1 MKNTVILVGRLTR
14 DIELRY
20 TNSGK
25 EVADF
30 NLAVDTDKD
39 HVDFLNIQAWGK
51 LAKNLAEYTEK
62 GDMIGVKGMLKHDAY
77 TNKNGEKRSRDY
89 VLVEKATFLSTK
101 KKEYAKTT
109 QDNSNEPYEEMGKEV
124 EQDQM
129 NSYQENDLP
138 F

>member
-20 TNSGK
+20 TNSSK
-25 EVADF
+25 EVVDF
-30 NLAVDTDKD
+30 SLAVDQDKD
-39 HVDFLNIQAWGK
+39 HVDFLNIQAWGN
-51 LAKNLAEYTEK
+51 LAKSLAEYTQK
-62 GDMIGVKGMLKHDAY
+62 GDMIGVRGTLKHDVY

-89 VLVEKATFLSTK
+89 VLAREIAFLATK
-101 KKEYAKTT
+101 KKETKAN
-109 QDNSNEPYEEMGKEV
+109 QNNSNDPYKEMGKEV

-129 NSYQENDLP
+129 NLYPENDLP

>member
-20 TNSGK
+20 TNSNK

-30 NLAVDTDKD
+30 SLAVDQDKD
-39 HVDFLNIQAWGK
+39 HVDFLNIQAWGN
-51 LAKNLAEYTEK
+51 LAKSLAEYTQK
-62 GDMIGVKGMLKHDAY
+62 GEMIGVRGTLKHDVY

-89 VLVEKATFLSTK
+89 VLAREIAFLSTK
-101 KKEYAKTT
+101 KKETKAN
-109 QDNSNEPYEEMGKEV
+109 QDNSNDPYKEMGKEV

-129 NSYQENDLP
+129 NLYPENALP

>member
-20 TNSGK
+20 TNSSK
-25 EVADF
+25 EVVDF
-30 NLAVDTDKD
+30 SLAVDQDKD
-39 HVDFLNIQAWGK
+39 HVDFLNIQAWGN
-51 LAKNLAEYTEK
+51 LAKSLAEYTQK
-62 GDMIGVKGMLKHDAY
+62 GEMIGVRGTLKHDVY

-89 VLVEKATFLSTK
+89 VLAREIAFLTTK
-101 KKEYAKTT
+101 KKETKAN
-109 QDNSNEPYEEMGKEV
+109 QNNSADPYEEMGKEV

-129 NSYQENDLP
+129 NLYPENDLP

>member
-25 EVADF
+25 EVVDF

-62 GDMIGVKGMLKHDAY
+62 GDMIGVRGTLKHDVY
-77 TNKNGEKRSRDY
+77 TNKDGEKRSKDY
-89 VLVEKATFLSTK
+89 VLAREIAFLSTK
-101 KKEYAKTT
+101 KKETKTN
-109 QDNSNEPYEEMGKEV
+109 QNNFNDPYEEMGKEV

-129 NSYQENDLP
+129 NLYPENDLP

>member
-1 MKNTVILVGRLTR
+1 MKNTVVLVGRLTR

-20 TNSGK
+20 TNSNK

-30 NLAVDTDKD
+30 SLAVDQDKD
-39 HVDFLNIQAWGK
+39 HVDFLNIQAWGN
-51 LAKNLAEYTEK
+51 LAKSLAEYTQK
-62 GDMIGVKGMLKHDAY
+62 GDMIGVRGTLKHDVY

-89 VLVEKATFLSTK
+89 VLVEKATFISTK
-101 KKEYAKTT
+101 KKEEIKTT
-109 QDNSNEPYEEMGKEV
+109 QDNSVDPYEEMGKEV

-129 NSYQENDLP
+129 NLYPENDLP

>member
-20 TNSGK
+20 TNNGK

-39 HVDFLNIQAWGK
+39 HVDFLNIQAWGN
-51 LAKNLAEYTEK
+51 LAKNLAEYTQK
-62 GDMIGVKGMLKHDAY
+62 GDMIGVRGPLKHDAY
-77 TNKNGEKRSRDY
+77 TNKNGEKRSKDY
-89 VLVEKATFLSTK
+89 VLARDITFLATK
-101 KKEYAKTT
+101 KKEQTKTN
-109 QDNSNEPYEEMGKEV
+109 QNNSNDPYEEMGKEV

-129 NSYQENDLP
+129 NLYPENDLP

>member
-14 DIELRY
+14 NIELRY
-20 TNSGK
+20 TSNNK
-25 EVADF
+25 EVVDF
-30 NLAVDTDKD
+30 SLAVDTDKD

-62 GDMIGVKGMLKHDAY
+62 GDMIGVRGTLKHDVY
-77 TNKNGEKRSRDY
+77 TNQNGEKRSRDY
-89 VLVEKATFLSTK
+89 VLAREIAFLATK
-101 KKEYAKTT
+101 KKETKTN
-109 QDNSNEPYEEMGKEV
+109 QNNSNDYEEMGKEV

-129 NSYQENDLP
+129 NLYPENDLP

>member
-1 MKNTVILVGRLTR
+1 MKNTVILVGRLTKN
-14 DIELRY
+14 IELRY

-25 EVADF
+25 EVVDF
-30 NLAVDTDKD
+30 SLAVDIDKD

-62 GDMIGVKGMLKHDAY
+62 GDMIGVRGTLKHDVY

-89 VLVEKATFLSTK
+89 VLAREIAFLATK
-101 KKEYAKTT
+101 KKETKAN
-109 QDNSNEPYEEMGKEV
+109 QNNSNDPYKEMGKEV

-129 NSYQENDLP
+129 NLYPENDLP

>member
-20 TNSGK
+20 TNSSK
-25 EVADF
+25 EVVDF
-30 NLAVDTDKD
+30 SLAVDIDKD

-62 GDMIGVKGMLKHDAY
+62 GNMIGVRGTLKHDVY
-77 TNKNGEKRSRDY
+77 TNNNGEKRSRDY
-89 VLVEKATFLSTK
+89 VLARDIAFLATK
-101 KKEYAKTT
+101 KKETKAN
-109 QDNSNEPYEEMGKEV
+109 QDNSNDPYKEMGKEV

-129 NSYQENDLP
+129 NLYPENDLP

>member
-20 TNSGK
+20 TNSSK
-25 EVADF
+25 EVVDF

-39 HVDFLNIQAWGK
+39 HVDFLNIQAWGN
-51 LAKNLAEYTEK
+51 LAKNLAEYTQK
-62 GDMIGVKGMLKHDAY
+62 GDMIGVRGTLKHDVY
-77 TNKNGEKRSRDY
+77 TNNNGEKRSRDY
-89 VLVEKATFLSTK
+89 VLARDITFLVTK
-101 KKEYAKTT
+101 KKETKTN
-109 QDNSNEPYEEMGKEV
+109 QNNSNDPYKEMGKEV

-129 NSYQENDLP
+129 NLYPENDLP

>member
-20 TNSGK
+20 TNSSK
-25 EVADF
+25 EVVDF
-30 NLAVDTDKD
+30 SLAVDIDKD
-39 HVDFLNIQAWGK
+39 HVDFLYIQAWGN
-51 LAKNLAEYTEK
+51 LAKSLAEYTQK
-62 GDMIGVKGMLKHDAY
+62 GDMIGVRGTLKHDVY

-89 VLVEKATFLSTK
+89 VLAREIAFLATK
-101 KKEYAKTT
+101 KKETKAN
-109 QDNSNEPYEEMGKEV
+109 QNNSNDPYKEMGKEV

-129 NSYQENDLP
+129 NLYPENDLP

>member
-20 TNSGK
+20 TNNGK

-30 NLAVDTDKD
+30 SLAVDTDKD
-39 HVDFLNIQAWGK
+39 HVDFLNIQAWGN
-51 LAKNLAEYTEK
+51 LAKNLAEYTQK
-62 GDMIGVKGMLKHDAY
+62 GDMIGVRGTLKHDVY
-77 TNKNGEKRSRDY
+77 TNKNGEKRSKDY
-89 VLVEKATFLSTK
+89 VLAREIAFLATK
-101 KKEYAKTT
+101 KKETN
-109 QDNSNEPYEEMGKEV
+109 QNNSADPYEEMGKEV

-129 NSYQENDLP
+129 NLYTENDLP

>member
-20 TNSGK
+20 TNSNK

-30 NLAVDTDKD
+30 SLAVDQDKD
-39 HVDFLNIQAWGK
+39 HVDFLNIQAWGN
-51 LAKNLAEYTEK
+51 LAKSLAEYTQK
-62 GDMIGVKGMLKHDAY
+62 GDMIGVRGTLKHDVY

-89 VLVEKATFLSTK
+89 VLARDITFLVTK
-101 KKEYAKTT
+101 KKETKAT
-109 QDNSNEPYEEMGKEV
+109 QDNLADPYEEMGKEV
-124 EQDQM
+124 EKDQM
-129 NSYQENDLP
+129 NLYPENDLP

>member
-20 TNSGK
+20 TNSSK
-25 EVADF
+25 EVVDF
-30 NLAVDTDKD
+30 SLAVDQDKD

-62 GDMIGVKGMLKHDAY
+62 GDMIGVRGTLKHDVY

-89 VLVEKATFLSTK
+89 VLAREIAFLTTK
-101 KKEYAKTT
+101 KKETKAN
-109 QDNSNEPYEEMGKEV
+109 QNNSADPYEEMGKEV

-129 NSYQENDLP
+129 NLYPENDLP

>member
-25 EVADF
+25 EVVDF
-30 NLAVDTDKD
+30 SLAVDQDKD
-39 HVDFLNIQAWGK
+39 HVDFLNIQAWGN
-51 LAKNLAEYTEK
+51 LAKSLAEYTQK
-62 GDMIGVKGMLKHDAY
+62 GDMIGVRGTLKHDVY

-89 VLVEKATFLSTK
+89 VLARDITFLVTK
-101 KKEYAKTT
+101 KKETKAT
-109 QDNSNEPYEEMGKEV
+109 QDNLADPYEEMGKEV

-129 NSYQENDLP
+129 NLYPENDLP

>member
-20 TNSGK
+20 TNSNK

-30 NLAVDTDKD
+30 SLAVDQDKN
-39 HVDFLNIQAWGK
+39 HVDFLNIQAWGN
-51 LAKNLAEYTEK
+51 LAKSLAEYTQK
-62 GDMIGVKGMLKHDAY
+62 GDMIGVRGTLKHDVY

-89 VLVEKATFLSTK
+89 VLAREIAFLATK
-101 KKEYAKTT
+101 KKETKAT
-109 QDNSNEPYEEMGKEV
+109 QDNLADPYEEMVKEV

-129 NSYQENDLP
+129 NLYPENDLP